1 MKSRS
6 KAPADA
12 GLKAST
18 SRVKRFLRAW
28 DACGYPDDRG
38 NTAERMDK
46 VLKCYELLTV
56 MGDWDPDTEPL
67 NFDVEIRD
75 DLPEGLEPPR

>member
-1 MKSRS
+1 
-6 KAPADA
+6 
-12 GLKAST
+12 
-18 SRVKRFLRAW
+18 
-28 DACGYPDDRG
+28 
-38 NTAERMDK
+38 MDK
-46 VLKCYELLTV
+46 VLKFYELLTV